1 MEYAYRTAGLF
12 LALMT
17 LAVPTSA
24 VAQDAWDVHPFLE
37 DKFGVHLGVFFP
49 DRSFKIGVDASVPV
63 IDRDID
69 LSKQFELAES
79 ETTESLELAWRF
91 GKKWLV
97 RGQYFSV
104 GGSRSALLD
113 EDVEWGDYTFGAG
126 TGISGGIDV
135 SITRLYFG
143 YTLSKNDV
151 RDFGIGGGVHLLD
164 ISAFI
169 RGQAIINN
177 NPPEVA
183 ELSASTNGPLPN
195 IGGWYTHALSKR
207 WALNV
212 RLDWLSAS
220 IDKYDGTI
228 INAAAGVNF
237 AVTRHFGV
245 GLSYNYFELDIGIK
259 DTHWN
264 GRAEQRID
272 GPVVYLSG
280 SW

>member
-1 MEYAYRTAGLF
+1 MKYKYGVTALL
-12 LALMT
+12 LAIMALVMP
-17 LAVPTSA
+17 VSA
-24 VAQDAWDVHPFLE
+24 AAQDAWDAHPFLT
-37 DKFGVHLGVFFP
+37 DKFGVRLGVFFP
-49 DRSFKIGVDASVPV
+49 DRSFKIGVDASIPV

-69 LSKQFELAES
+69 LSQQFKLAES

-97 RGQYFSV
+97 GGQYFSV
-104 GGSRSALLD
+104 GGSRSAQLD

-126 TGISGGIDV
+126 TGVSGGIDV

-143 YTLSKNDV
+143 YKLSKTDE
-151 RDFGIGGGVHLLD
+151 REFGIGGGVHRLD
-164 ISAFI
+164 LSAFI

-183 ELSASTNGPLPN
+183 ELSASTHGPLPN
-195 IGGWYTHALSKR
+195 LGGWYTHALSRR

-237 AVTRHFGV
+237 AATRHFGV

-259 DTHWN
+259 DSNWR
-264 GRAEQRID
+264 GRSESRID
-272 GPVVYLSG
+272 GPYLYLSA

>member
-1 MEYAYRTAGLF
+1 MPATA
-12 LALMT
+12 
-17 LAVPTSA
+17 
-24 VAQDAWDVHPFLE
+24 QEAWETHPFLA
-37 DKFGVHLGVFFP
+37 DTFGVHVGVFFP
-49 DRSFKIGVDASVPV
+49 DRSFKIGIDASVPV

-69 LSKQFELAES
+69 LLKQFELAES
-79 ETTESLELAWRF
+79 ERTESLELAWRF

-104 GGSRSALLD
+104 GGSKSALLD

-126 TGISGGIDV
+126 TGVSGGIDV

-151 RDFGIGGGVHLLD
+151 REFGIGGGVHRLD

-195 IGGWYTHALSKR
+195 LGGWYTHALSKR
-207 WALNV
+207 WVLNM

-228 INAAAGVNF
+228 INAAAGVNL
-237 AVTRHFGV
+237 AVTRNFNV

-259 DTHWN
+259 DTHWK
-264 GRAEQRID
+264 GRAQQRID
-272 GPVVYLSG
+272 GPFVYVG
-280 SW
+280 ASW